1 MSRSFL
7 PLRCEAGQCGRLLS
21 RGDSCSPQ
29 CSQLTQC
36 SQCIARPQ
44 CGWCS
49 SRGGNGAGHC
59 LQGGLDGENNVKFM
73 VLKKLSILA
82 CYEWIV
88 LLFISIPLC
97 LSLSPPPQVWVRV
110 SALWQT
116 AAGLFS
122 IVQRRMNAPT
132 VITTVT
138 ALRTATICHK
148 DTTAPANRVTYLAGN
163 IRG

>member
-49 SRGGNGAGHC
+49 SRGGNGAGRC
-59 LQGGLDGENNVKFM
+59 LQGGLDGENYVKFM

-97 LSLSPPPQVWVRV
+97 LSLSPPSTGVSEGVCPLTNSSWSFLHCPEEDECANGHHNCNSTQDCHDLPQGYHCTCKQGYILSR
-110 SALWQT
+110 
-116 AAGLFS
+116 
-122 IVQRRMNAPT
+122 
-132 VITTVT
+132 
-138 ALRTATICHK
+138 
-148 DTTAPANRVTYLAGN
+148 
-163 IRG
+163 